1 MTYSKERRIDM
12 PTRPSKVTLD
22 TNVLNVLNA
31 IRNNASNNYRDYVPP
46 ITDTSEIRK
55 IGTIIMDNVALQNE
69 FLTALVNRIGR
80 VIIATRM
87 YQNPWARFKEG
98 YLEYGETVEEIF
110 TNIAK
115 AEEYS
120 FASED
125 ETRYQKKR
133 LPDVRAAFHVMNYRK
148 FYPTT
153 VTDKQLRQA
162 FLSSDGVSKLISDI
176 VNAIYTGANYDEFLT
191 MKYLLARNIL
201 NSRMYPI
208 EVASVSAAN
217 AKDIITTVK
226 ETSNNLEFPDDIY
239 NPAGVFQ
246 HTPKNEQIVIV
257 NTKFDAIMD
266 VNVLASAFNMEKT
279 QFVGQRVLIDG
290 FGKLDTKRL
299 AILFKDDPNY
309 VALTDAQLAALDEI
323 PLVIVGEKF
332 WRVFDNLNEFTEF
345 YNPEQLYWNYFYHQW
360 KTFSTSP
367 FENAIV
373 FVPETPAVT
382 SVTVTPATATVA
394 AGASLQ
400 LTTVVEVTGFAPQ
413 TVNYSS
419 DNDGVTITEGG
430 VVQVAEDATG
440 TVTITVTSTFDSTK
454 SDTVAITIG

>member
-1 MTYSKERRIDM
+1 M
-12 PTRPSKVTLD
+12 PTRPSRVTLD

-46 ITDTSEIRK
+46 ITDTSDIRK

-115 AEEYS
+115 PYEYS
-120 FASED
+120 FDSEN
-125 ETRYQKKR
+125 ETRFAKKR

-162 FLSSDGVSKLISDI
+162 FLSSDGVSQLISDI
-176 VNAIYTGANYDEFLT
+176 VNSIYTGANYDEFIT

-208 EVASVSAAN
+208 EVSPVSADN
-217 AKDIITTVK
+217 AKAIITEVK
-226 ETSNNLEFPDDIY
+226 ATANILEFPSTKY

-246 HTPKNEQIVIV
+246 HTPKEEQMIIV
-257 NTKFDAIMD
+257 NAKFDAIMD
-266 VNVLASAFNMEKT
+266 VNVLASAFNMEKA
-279 QFVGQRVLIDG
+279 QFMGQRILIDS
-290 FGKLDTKRL
+290 FGSLDNDRL
-299 AILFKDDPNY
+299 AILFADDPNY
-309 VALTDAQLAALDEI
+309 VPITTAEAEALDAL
-323 PLVIVGEKF
+323 PMVVVGAKF

-373 FVPETPAVT
+373 YVPEAPEVV
-382 SVTVTPATATVA
+382 SVEVTPATATVA
-394 AGASLQ
+394 AGASLS
-400 LTTVVEVTGFAPQ
+400 LTTVVTVKGFAPQ
-413 TVNYSS
+413 TVTYTS
-419 DNDGVTITEGG
+419 DTEGVTVTEGG
-430 VVQVAEDATG
+430 VVQVDAGVSG
-440 TVTITVTSTFDSTK
+440 TVTITIASTYDPTVT
-454 SDTVAITIG
+454 DTVTLTVA

>member
-1 MTYSKERRIDM
+1 M
-12 PTRPSKVTLD
+12 PTRPSRVTLD

-31 IRNNASNNYRDYVPP
+31 IRNNASNNYKDYVPP
-46 ITDTSEIRK
+46 ITDVSELRN

-80 VIIATRM
+80 VIIASRM
-87 YQNPWARFKEG
+87 YENPWSRFKEG

-115 AEEYS
+115 PYEYS
-120 FASED
+120 FADEN
-125 ETRYQKKR
+125 ETRFAKKR

-162 FLSSDGVSKLISDI
+162 FLSSDGVSRLISDI

-191 MKYLLARNIL
+191 MKYLLAKNIL

-208 EVASVSAAN
+208 EVPAISADN
-217 AKDIITTVK
+217 AKAIVTSVK
-226 ETSNNLEFPDDIY
+226 ETANILEFPSTKY

-246 HTPKNEQIVIV
+246 HTPKNEQIIII
-257 NTKFDAIMD
+257 NARFDAIMD
-266 VNVLASAFNMEKT
+266 VNVLASAFNMDKAE
-279 QFVGQRVLIDG
+279 FVGQRVLIDS
-290 FGKLDTKRL
+290 FGSLDKERL
-299 AILFKDDPNY
+299 AFLFDDDPNY
-309 VALTDAQLAALDEI
+309 VEITDAELEALDTI
-323 PLVIVGEKF
+323 PMVVVGEKF

-367 FENAIV
+367 FENALV
-373 FVPETPAVT
+373 YVPEAPTVV
-382 SVTVTPATATVA
+382 SVDVTPATATVS
-394 AGASLQ
+394 AGANLA
-400 LTTVVEVTGFAPQ
+400 LTTKVVVTGFAPQ
-413 TVNYSS
+413 TVTYESN
-419 DNDGVTITEGG
+419 NDKVTVTEGG
-430 VVQVAEDATG
+430 VVQVDADATG
-440 TVTITVTSTFDSTK
+440 TATITVKSTYDETKTDTVTIT
-454 SDTVAITIG
+454 IG